1 MSEWCLATEQKRRM
15 FRSTNALKRHN
26 GPFFLGRLNSATS
39 TSPSRRSLA
48 RALVVPLHGPCLPS
62 SAKKGAMAIL
72 DVAYRR
78 IGSSDY
84 HQCTLAQGAPCVRVR
99 VLCSGNRVGPRRRVI
114 AVGPVRKTPSSGAR
128 RECAPVRG
136 TVRIPGLV
144 SAVWRDSLACHGR
157 AHPGSALSKHQAPPC
172 VYAKPASVQ
181 RRDPCHSN
189 TQRIAL

>member
-1 MSEWCLATEQKRRM
+1 M

-39 TSPSRRSLA
+39 TSHPSTIFGPGFGSAVAWPLPPILSLEW
-48 RALVVPLHGPCLPS
+48 
-62 SAKKGAMAIL
+62 AMAIL